1 MREVMVILLLVLGL
15 ASGSRISVDPDG
27 GYRNIVVKIA
37 DNVPEDLCFTF
48 IQNIKVT
55 SAPLLRKICSF
66 FLFLQKSILQNGFSL
81 FSLILSFLSKC

>member
-1 MREVMVILLLVLGL
+1 MREAVILLLVLGL

-55 SAPLLRKICSF
+55 SAPLLRKFLVCSF
-66 FLFLQKSILQNGFSL
+66 FSKKVSFRMVFL
-81 FSLILSFLSKC
+81 FSL